1 MNTRF
6 AYFYR
11 SPSNTKKWGAVV
23 FSGVADESIEQRLTG
38 TLESFEFFIADQVRV
53 PELFF
58 HDGLTPEE
66 DKCWHE
72 FASLEVTTEEVTD
85 RMSRSIEEFVAE
97 CEAAAREGWRAFDP
111 KTRETGGYR

>member
-23 FSGVADESIEQRLTG
+23 FSGVADGSSEQRLTA
-38 TLESFEFFIADQVRV
+38 TFDSFEFFIADQLRV

-85 RMSRSIEEFVAE
+85 RLSRSIEEFVAE
-97 CEAAAREGWRAFDP
+97 CEAASREGWKMFDP
-111 KTRETGGYR
+111 NARETGGYR